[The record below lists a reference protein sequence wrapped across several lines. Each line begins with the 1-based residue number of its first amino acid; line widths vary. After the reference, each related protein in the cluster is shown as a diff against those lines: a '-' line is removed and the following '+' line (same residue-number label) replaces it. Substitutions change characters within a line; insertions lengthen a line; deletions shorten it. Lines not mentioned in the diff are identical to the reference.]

1 MRHIANATYISLDGV
16 VQHPE
21 LWTFDYRSD
30 DAAQVSHDQ
39 LFAADALIM
48 GRHTYDIFAGH
59 WPAATDPGGFA
70 DRMNTIPKYVLS
82 RTLSPAQLDQHHRSR
97 RGQRR
102 RPHPCPEAGAR
113 PEHPAIRLRTGNPP
127 AHRARPARRT
137 AHLAAPAPRREHRP
151 TRPHRRCRRRVTV
164 AARRPAPPRLR
175 PGHPVLPP
183 AFAATTK
190 SVFEKLMSAPERV
203 PGAHLIGRC

>member
-1 MRHIANATYISLDGV
+1 MRHIANATYMSLDGV

-82 RTLSPAQLDQHHRSR
+82 RTLSQPPFPSHIGYWRARMSNARMTASGFKIAATSAAGTR
-97 RGQRR
+97 RGPRSWRR
-102 RPHPCPEAGAR
+102 HPDPLRYAAAGCTSR
-113 PEHPAIRLRTGNPP
+113 CDRSAIG
-127 AHRARPARRT
+127 
-137 AHLAAPAPRREHRP
+137 
-151 TRPHRRCRRRVTV
+151 TR
-164 AARRPAPPRLR
+164 
-175 PGHPVLPP
+175 
-183 AFAATTK
+183 
-190 SVFEKLMSAPERV
+190 S
-203 PGAHLIGRC
+203 